1 MKGRILAVNTGSTS
15 TKIGFFEDGVKVFE
29 QNISHSARE
38 ISVYASVLDQLDMR
52 RDAITDFL
60 ASKEIPLESIDL
72 VMSRGGLITPI
83 HTGVYEINEEM
94 KLALREGKNGMHAC
108 CLCGL
113 IAAEVCDRINE
124 AKTRSGMK
132 ADCKAYIAD
141 PPMADEMIPEARIGG
156 LPEFP
161 RRTLFH
167 ALNSRAM
174 VRRYAASVGKT
185 NKDVTAIVAHLG
197 GGSSVSLHC
206 KGNVIDCND
215 ALGGDGPISTER
227 AGTVPGFPL
236 VDKCFSGQY
245 TRQQVR
251 KRLAGRGG
259 AIAYFNTND
268 FREIIAMAK
277 NGNEEADVFIK
288 GYCLSAAKYV
298 ASLAAT
304 ACGKVDAI
312 ILTGGVCHSDVITG
326 QIIERIGF
334 IAPVVVYPGEDE
346 LESLAENGYGVLSGK
361 FEIKVYNRERIIE
374 N

>member
-60 ASKEIPLESIDL
+60 ASKNIALESIDL

-83 HTGVYEINEEM
+83 RTGVYEINEEM

-124 AKTRSGMK
+124 AKARSGMK

-141 PPMADEMIPEARIGG
+141 PPMADEMVPEAKIGG

-185 NKDVTAIVAHLG
+185 NKDVTVIVAHLG

-227 AGTVPGFPL
+227 AGSVPGFPL

-277 NGNEEADVFIK
+277 DGNEEADVFIK

-326 QIIERIGF
+326 QIIERISF

-346 LESLAENGYGVLSGK
+346 LESLAENGYGILSGK
-361 FEIKVYNRERIIE
+361 FEIKEYNRERIIE

>member
-1 MKGRILAVNTGSTS
+1 MKGKILTVNTGSTS
-15 TKIGFFEDGVKVFE
+15 TKIGYFVDGEKMFE

-52 RDAITDFL
+52 RDAIMDFL
-60 ASKEIPLESIDL
+60 AAKEIALESIDL

-83 HTGVYEINEEM
+83 RTGVYEINDEM
-94 KLALREGKNGMHAC
+94 KAALREGKNGMHAC

-124 AKTRSGMK
+124 AKLAKGIN

-141 PPMADEMIPEARIGG
+141 PPMADEMIPEAKLGG

-174 VRRYAASVGKT
+174 VRRYAASIGKT
-185 NKDVTAIVAHLG
+185 NKDLTIIVAHLG
-197 GGSSVSLHC
+197 GGSSVSLHHH
-206 KGNVIDCND
+206 GLVIDCND
-215 ALGGDGPISTER
+215 ALGGDGPMSTER

-236 VDKCFSGQY
+236 VDKCFSGKY

-259 AIAYFNTND
+259 AIAYFDTND
-268 FREIIAMAK
+268 FREIIAMADG
-277 NGNEEADVFIK
+277 GNQEAEVFIK
-288 GYCLSAAKYV
+288 AYCLSAAKYIG
-298 ASLAAT
+298 SLAT
-304 ACGKVDAI
+304 TICGKVDAI
-312 ILTGGVCHSDVITG
+312 VLTGGVCHSDMITG
-326 QIIERIGF
+326 QIIDRVSF

-346 LESLAENGYGVLSGK
+346 LDSLAENGYGILSGE
-361 FEIKVYNRERIIE
+361 FEVKEYNRERIIE
-374 N
+374 D

>member
-15 TKIGFFEDGVKVFE
+15 TKIGFYDAGVKLFE

-52 RDAITDFL
+52 RDALTDFL
-60 ASKEIPLESIDL
+60 ASKNIPLESIDL

-83 HTGVYEINEEM
+83 QTGVYEINEEM

-113 IAAEVCDRINE
+113 IASEVCDRINE
-124 AKTRSGMK
+124 AKSAKGMV

-141 PPMADEMIPEARIGG
+141 PPMADEMIPEARVGG

-174 VRRYAASVGKT
+174 VRRYAKSIGKT
-185 NKDVTAIVAHLG
+185 NKDLTVIVAHLG
-197 GGSSVSLHC
+197 GGSSVSLHHH
-206 KGNVIDCND
+206 GVVIDCND
-215 ALGGDGPISTER
+215 ALGGDGPMSTER
-227 AGTVPGFPL
+227 AGSVPGFPL
-236 VDKCFSGQY
+236 VEKCFSGKY
-245 TRQQVR
+245 SREQVR

-259 AIAYFNTND
+259 AIAYFDTND
-268 FREIIAMAK
+268 FREIVAMAQ

-298 ASLAAT
+298 AGIAAT

-312 ILTGGVCHSDVITG
+312 ILTGGVCHSDIITG
-326 QIIERIGF
+326 QISERISF
-334 IAPVVVYPGEDE
+334 IAPVVIYPGEDE
-346 LESLAENGYGVLSGK
+346 LESLAENGYGILAGE
-361 FEIKVYNRERIIE
+361 FEIKEYNRERIID
-374 N
+374 

>member
-60 ASKEIPLESIDL
+60 ASKNIALESIDL

-83 HTGVYEINEEM
+83 RTGVYEINEEM

-124 AKTRSGMK
+124 AKERNGMK
-132 ADCKAYIAD
+132 AYCKAYIAD
-141 PPMADEMIPEARIGG
+141 PPMADEMISEARIGG

-174 VRRYAASVGKT
+174 VRKYAASVGKT
-185 NKDVTAIVAHLG
+185 NKEVTVIVAHLG

-227 AGTVPGFPL
+227 AGSVPGFPL
-236 VDKCFSGQY
+236 VDKCFSGKY

-259 AIAYFNTND
+259 AIAYFDTND
-268 FREIIAMAK
+268 FREIIAMAQ
-277 NGNEEADVFIK
+277 NGNQEADVFIK

-346 LESLAENGYGVLSGK
+346 LESLAENGYGILSGK
-361 FEIKVYNRERIIE
+361 FEIKEYNRERIIE
-374 N
+374 K

>member
-1 MKGRILAVNTGSTS
+1 MKGGILAVNTGSTS

-60 ASKEIPLESIDL
+60 ASKNIALESIDL

-83 HTGVYEINEEM
+83 RTGVYEINEEM

-124 AKTRSGMK
+124 AKERNGMK

-141 PPMADEMIPEARIGG
+141 PPMADEMISEARIGG

-174 VRRYAASVGKT
+174 VRKYAASVGKT
-185 NKDVTAIVAHLG
+185 NKEVTVIVAHLG

-227 AGTVPGFPL
+227 AGSVPGFPL
-236 VDKCFSGQY
+236 VDKCFSGKY

-259 AIAYFNTND
+259 AIAYFDTND
-268 FREIIAMAK
+268 FREIIAMAQ
-277 NGNEEADVFIK
+277 NGNQEADVFIK

-346 LESLAENGYGVLSGK
+346 LESLAENGYGILSGK
-361 FEIKVYNRERIIE
+361 FEIKEYNRERIIE
-374 N
+374 K